1 MQTTSAPL
9 QLHPRPWI
17 WQGHRTE
24 YIHAGPPTGIPL
36 VLIHGFGASWGH
48 WRRLIPWLAADYPVY
63 ALDLLGFGCSDKP
76 RLSYCTQLWQA
87 QVAAFCQEIV
97 AAPAVLVG
105 NSLGGYVSLSVAA
118 HTPDLVAGLV
128 LLNSAGSFLQPTRRP
143 WTAQLLGS
151 LLRQPL
157 LCALLF
163 LYLRQPQVIR
173 ATLSKIYVNPEAITP
188 ELVELIRRPSQD
200 PGAMH
205 VFISLLRGQGQGR
218 PLAELLGQ
226 LRCPLL
232 LLWGERD
239 PWCDARG
246 RSRLYHQNY
255 DQITEHFL
263 PSGHCPQ
270 DDTPDLVAPPLLEW
284 LRTQPRFQAAC

>member
-1 MQTTSAPL
+1 
-9 QLHPRPWI
+9 R
-17 WQGHRTE
+17 
-24 YIHAGPPTGIPL
+24 
-36 VLIHGFGASWGH
+36 
-48 WRRLIPWLAADYPVY
+48 
-63 ALDLLGFGCSDKP
+63 SDKP

-188 ELVELIRRPSQD
+188 
-200 PGAMH
+200 
-205 VFISLLRGQGQGR
+205 
-218 PLAELLGQ
+218 
-226 LRCPLL
+226 
-232 LLWGERD
+232 
-239 PWCDARG
+239 
-246 RSRLYHQNY
+246 
-255 DQITEHFL
+255 
-263 PSGHCPQ
+263 
-270 DDTPDLVAPPLLEW
+270 
-284 LRTQPRFQAAC
+284 